1 MGIVSRKKERGG
13 KKVNSENERGECEE
27 EEKTQEERKWKA
39 RFVKDRGGN
48 KEKSVKKRKVERR
61 V

>member
-1 MGIVSRKKERGG
+1 
-13 KKVNSENERGECEE
+13 VNSENERGECEE

-39 RFVKDRGGN
+39 RFVMDRGGN
-48 KEKSVKKRKVERR
+48 KEKSLKKRRVERR